1 MKIIITENQLSLIV
15 QEQGSMGG
23 FMTTDGT
30 AYVDLGKKLAKNS
43 FDDFVEG
50 IREFMGGTEGVIIQT
65 ILDVIP
71 GAGKLIN
78 MSAWSLLG
86 LYDIMKGLTKGAW
99 NWFNIL
105 VDIAGIIL
113 SGPGATYVK
122 KILGSIA
129 SKGTGKLS
137 DFIALMSKKVPQ
149 AYSYISGLVKSFG
162 SVISK
167 VSSAFNKF
175 ITWAAKHFKGTSI
188 YKSLLNMKS
197 TITSGLSKV
206 LGWLENAISQK
217 GVSSVKNVVKKTAHT
232 SKHAAQH
239 KVQHDTVHA
248 GIAGVTGGGGG
259 HH

>member
-30 AYVDLGKKLAKNS
+30 VYADLGKKLAQYS
-43 FDDFVEG
+43 FDDVMEG
-50 IREFMGGTEGVIIQT
+50 VREFMGGTTGVIIQT
-65 ILDVIP
+65 FIDMIP
-71 GAGKLIN
+71 GAGKIIN
-78 MSAWSLLG
+78 MSAWSLLT
-86 LYDIMKGLTKGAW
+86 LYDVIKGLTKGAW

-122 KILGSIA
+122 KLLGPIA
-129 SKGTGKLS
+129 SKATGKLS
-137 DFIALMSKKVPQ
+137 DFIALMSKKTPQ
-149 AYSYISGLVKSFG
+149 AYRYIAGLVKSFG

-175 ITWAAKHFKGTSI
+175 ITWAAKHLKGTSI

-197 TITSGLSKV
+197 SITSGLGKV
-206 LGWLENAISQK
+206 LGWLGNAIGQK
-217 GVSSVKNVVKKTAHT
+217 GLAAVKSSAKTTTHT
-232 SKHAAQH
+232 GKHVAQH

-248 GIAGVTGGGGG
+248 GAAGVTGGGGG